1 MDARPARREDATPL
15 IVVVDDD
22 VGMRQ
27 SLQFL
32 LESLDY
38 RVATFADGP
47 TFMAAITHLSP
58 DCLILDVHLPGETGF
73 DVLNRLTARR
83 TPPPVIFVTGQLDAE
98 AERRAGTAQA
108 VALLEKP
115 FADVDLIGAL
125 ERAVGAR

>member
-1 MDARPARREDATPL
+1 LDARPARREDAAPL

-22 VGMRQ
+22 TGMRQ

-38 RVATFADGP
+38 RVATFADGAA
-47 TFMAAITHLSP
+47 FMAAMAHLSP

-73 DVLNRLTARR
+73 DVLGRLAARR
-83 TPPPVIFVTGQLDAE
+83 TPPPAIFVTGQLDAE
-98 AERRAGTAQA
+98 TERRAGAAQA
-108 VALLEKP
+108 VAVLEKP

-125 ERAVGAR
+125 ERAVGTR